1 ARGRPMKQNN
11 VPRLTIGIE
20 EEFQIVDGQGQLKSH
35 IETLLAA
42 AGGRFGDQLKREMM
56 QSVVEA
62 GTKICAD
69 VSEAR
74 DEIATLRGS
83 IAALLRPA
91 GLRSGPAGTPPFSH
105 WQHPDV
111 TEAVPHKI

>member
-1 ARGRPMKQNN
+1 MKITD

-20 EEFQIVDGQGQLKSH
+20 EEFQIVDAHGQLKSH
-35 IETLLAA
+35 IETLLSDA
-42 AGGRFGDQLKREMM
+42 AGRYGDQIKREMM

-74 DEIATLRGS
+74 EEIATLRGT

-91 GLRSGPAGTPPFSH
+91 GSRRAIRRCGTGLDSPVRNPPARRGLRCR
-105 WQHPDV
+105 
-111 TEAVPHKI
+111 